1 MKAKKRRILRKI
13 IALSMVA
20 MMLSAPMTPLANVV
34 SFGTSITASAN
45 ESAAKPSIITTQA
58 ELANVKVGDIICPTE
73 RIDLKQSGSTMISL
87 RNYYQTDSGLYNF
100 DEGFGSTSNISY
112 FGFYI
117 GANAVIGMDLSD
129 TTYVPCVSQDT
140 RGNAWRVVEAGDTL
154 KLEGVKADILRVSS
168 FEELDMAINTV
179 GADYIILDDDIESST
194 NNDLTINNECT
205 IDFNHHGLY
214 MVNDR
219 RLTISEDCSVPLRT
233 VILNR

>member
-45 ESAAKPSIITTQA
+45 ESAAKPSLITTEA

-140 RGNAWRVVEAGDTL
+140 RGNAWRVVETGYTL

-179 GADYIILDDDIESST
+179 GADYKELQLLHKLSLNHLLKENHKYIE
-194 NNDLTINNECT
+194 
-205 IDFNHHGLY
+205 
-214 MVNDR
+214 
-219 RLTISEDCSVPLRT
+219 
-233 VILNR
+233 

>member
-34 SFGTSITASAN
+34 SFGTSITASAD

-73 RIDLKQSGSTMISL
+73 RIDLKQSGSTMLSL
-87 RNYYQTDSGLYNF
+87 RNYYQTDSAHYNF

-117 GANAVIGMDLSD
+117 DANAVIGMDLSSD
-129 TTYVPCVSQDT
+129 TTYVPYQSQDIP
-140 RGNAWRVVEAGDTL
+140 GNAWRVVEAGDTL

-168 FEELDMAINTV
+168 FEELDSAINTL
-179 GADYIILDDDIESST
+179 GADYII
-194 NNDLTINNECT
+194 
-205 IDFNHHGLY
+205 
-214 MVNDR
+214 
-219 RLTISEDCSVPLRT
+219 
-233 VILNR
+233 

>member
-73 RIDLKQSGSTMISL
+73 RIDLTQSGSTMISL

-117 GANAVIGMDLSD
+117 GANAVIGMDLSSD

-140 RGNAWRVVEAGDTL
+140 RGNAWRVVETGYTL
-154 KLEGVKADILRVSS
+154 KLEGVNAG
-168 FEELDMAINTV
+168 N
-179 GADYIILDDDIESST
+179 
-194 NNDLTINNECT
+194 
-205 IDFNHHGLY
+205 
-214 MVNDR
+214 
-219 RLTISEDCSVPLRT
+219 
-233 VILNR
+233 